1 MEMIKRKIN
10 SGVYLVIDPSID
22 ETILIHKLTII
33 LQEKIVAVQIWDNF
47 SSEDNALELIQ
58 RITDLCHEKNVPV
71 LINNKWKWLNTTDL
85 DGVHFDC
92 IPTNFEDIKINIG
105 RAFTVGLTCNND
117 LSLVY
122 WANNNQVD
130 YISFCSIFPS
140 STSNSC
146 DLIKFETIQEAKK
159 ITAIPLFLAG
169 GIKPENM
176 SKLVGLPFDGV
187 AVVSGIMDSEKPN
200 ETIKAYLKQL
210 SENKL

>member
-1 MEMIKRKIN
+1 MEIIKRKIK

-22 ETILIHKLTII
+22 ETILIHKLKII

-47 SSEDNALELIQ
+47 SSEENVLEFIQ

-71 LINNKWKWLNTTDL
+71 IINNKWKLLNTTKL
-85 DGVHFDC
+85 DGVHFDS
-92 IPTNFEDIKINIG
+92 IPPDFEDIKITIG

-117 LSLVY
+117 LSLVH
-122 WANNNQVD
+122 WAQNNQVD

-159 ITAIPLFLAG
+159 ITAMPLFLAG

-176 SKLVGLPFDGV
+176 PTLVGLSFEGV
-187 AVVSGIMDSEKPN
+187 AVVSSVMDSEKPN

-210 SENKL
+210 RKNRV